1 MSEATREARTTGAI
15 GPVVAK
21 VWHEVLGVDGI
32 GPDDDFFEL
41 GGDSVVATFLVAR
54 LREELGIAVSL
65 LTVFECPTI
74 AEMTVELEHGLEPG
88 IVEP

>member
-1 MSEATREARTTGAI
+1 MSEAARETGPIGEI

-65 LTVFECPTI
+65 LTVFEYPTI
-74 AEMTVELEHGLEPG
+74 AEMTVELEQGLEQG
-88 IVEP
+88 VVDG